1 MALDKTDEELMHLY
15 QVGNEGAFKELY
27 ARHSSM
33 VLGFIKSKIRSAE
46 KAHDIFQE
54 VFVKIHKSKHLYNKT
69 LPFLPW
75 LFTITKNAIVDEVRK
90 SKNEKLH
97 TQMDEIS
104 ETALVPD
111 QEPNFNQ
118 VRPYM
123 ESLPENQKS
132 AVYLRYVEEKT
143 FEEISAILKTSPAN
157 VRQLVSRGVQRMR
170 ELFQNGDTP

>member
-1 MALDKTDEELMHLY
+1 MALVKTDEELMQLY
-15 QVGNEGAFKELY
+15 QVGNEEAFRQLY
-27 ARHSSM
+27 SRHASM
-33 VLGFIKSKIRSAE
+33 VLGFIKSKIRNTE

-54 VFVKIHKSKHLYNKT
+54 VFVKVHKSKHLYNRT

-97 TQMDEIS
+97 TQTDEIS
-104 ETALVPD
+104 DTVLMPG
-111 QEPNFNQ
+111 QEPDFSQ

-123 ESLPENQKS
+123 EALPENQKS

-143 FEEISAILKTSPAN
+143 FEEISTILKTSSAN

-170 ELFQNGDTP
+170 ELFQSGDIP

>member
-1 MALDKTDEELMHLY
+1 MALDKTDEELMQLY
-15 QVGNEGAFKELY
+15 QVGNEEAFRQLY
-27 ARHSSM
+27 ARHSPM
-33 VLGFIKSKIRSAE
+33 VLGFIKSKIRNTE

-54 VFVKIHKSKHLYNKT
+54 VFVKVHKSKHLYNKS
-69 LPFLPW
+69 LPFIPW

-97 TQMDEIS
+97 ATSDEVL
-104 ETALVPD
+104 ENVAVPD
-111 QEPNFNQ
+111 IQPNFSQ
-118 VRPYM
+118 VRPFM
-123 ESLPENQKS
+123 EALPENQKS